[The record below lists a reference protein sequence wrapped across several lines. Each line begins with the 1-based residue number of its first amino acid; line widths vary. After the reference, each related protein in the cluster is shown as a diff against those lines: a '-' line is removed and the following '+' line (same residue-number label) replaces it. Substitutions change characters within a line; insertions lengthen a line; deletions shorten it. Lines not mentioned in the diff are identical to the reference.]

1 MAPLI
6 FTAAA
11 KLQRSGSVRVAVL
24 RAGWS
29 DLPVCSEEGKT
40 SQVKHYLDVSSGG
53 FVMKVCARFA
63 RKPRKRWIF
72 IVCDWLVNLIP
83 SLLSLF
89 VVMFGFVLF
98 GIWYFPKFSWWL
110 VAVDIVLIVCMG
122 AVSVMFTIE
131 SRESALKMKPSR
143 KSKNGARAS
152 S

>member
-1 MAPLI
+1 
-6 FTAAA
+6 
-11 KLQRSGSVRVAVL
+11 
-24 RAGWS
+24 
-29 DLPVCSEEGKT
+29 
-40 SQVKHYLDVSSGG
+40 
-53 FVMKVCARFA
+53 
-63 RKPRKRWIF
+63 
-72 IVCDWLVNLIP
+72 
-83 SLLSLF
+83 
-89 VVMFGFVLF
+89 MFGFVLF